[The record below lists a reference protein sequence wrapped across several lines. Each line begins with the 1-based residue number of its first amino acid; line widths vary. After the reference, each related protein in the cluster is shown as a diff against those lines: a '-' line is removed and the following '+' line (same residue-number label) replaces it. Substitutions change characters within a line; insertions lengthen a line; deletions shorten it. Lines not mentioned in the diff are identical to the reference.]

1 MKKGPL
7 FSILR
12 SSEKAAPSLSIVES
26 RGIDPV
32 YEGLPVIVV
41 ADLTAVT
48 PEFLEEEFER
58 LKTKVLRLEKLQ
70 MKYRLDLL
78 NGT

>member
-7 FSILR
+7 FSILC
-12 SSEKAAPSLSIVES
+12 SSEKAAPIVES

-70 MKYRLDLL
+70 LKYRLDLL